1 MKIEIKYKIE
11 FFSNWHCGSGLAS
24 GADLDELVI
33 KDAEGLPFVPGK
45 TMKGLLREAV
55 GNVCSY
61 NKEYDK
67 SCIKKIF
74 GYDDD
79 ETDNKKTSKESKGCA
94 FFSNANLEKEEK
106 DAIISRDLIPFL
118 YQSVTSTKI
127 DNEGIAA
134 DLTLRKIQTTVSCS
148 LYGCIY
154 DVPENDKELFA
165 DAFRFI
171 KRIGLGRNRG
181 YGRCQ
186 ISIE

>member
-1 MKIEIKYKIE
+1 MEIKYKIE

-45 TMKGLLREAV
+45 TMKGLLREAF

-61 NKEYDK
+61 HKKNDK
-67 SCIKKIF
+67 SCMKKIF
-74 GYDDD
+74 GYDNDNTED
-79 ETDNKKTSKESKGCA
+79 EGKTSEESKGYA
-94 FFSNANLEKEEK
+94 FFSNADLEKDEK

-134 DLTLRKIQTTVSCS
+134 NLTLRKIQTTVPCI
-148 LYGCIY
+148 LYGHIY
-154 DVPENDKELFA
+154 DVPEDYKELFI
-165 DAFRFI
+165 DAFHFI